1 MALAPCKECG
11 TEVSTKAATCPKCGN
26 PISVPKKK
34 TSGCAVVGAV
44 LFALVTIGWVMIT
57 IEDHDGTSKPASSKL
72 LIDKSPA
79 KQREREKLIA
89 ELEGLG
95 VVGKVDCRR
104 GVADAW
110 VKSGF
115 YALPFDR
122 KKDFTSVVYAYC
134 FNDENAVVHLKDHF
148 SGKDVGTYGVYTGLE
163 IE

>member
-44 LFALVTIGWVMIT
+44 LFGLVTIGWVMAT
-57 IEDHDGTSKPASSKL
+57 IEDSDGTSKPASSKL

-79 KQREREKLIA
+79 KQHEREKLIDD
-89 ELEGLG
+89 LQGLG
-95 VVGKVDCRR
+95 VIGKVDCR
-104 GVADAW
+104 GAVADAW
-110 VKSGF
+110 VKPDF

-122 KKDFTSVVYAYC
+122 KKDLTSVVYAYC
-134 FNDENAVVHLKDHF
+134 FSDENAVVRLKDHL

-163 IE
+163 LE